1 MLEYDLVVIGGGIAG
16 MTAALG
22 AAREGIKNILIFERE
37 HSLGGILNQCIH
49 NEFGEKFLGEKVTG
63 PEYIYFIEEKLK
75 KSNIDIKLNTNVIEV
90 TEDNKI
96 TYVNSTE
103 GSKEVNTKAIIL
115 ATGSREV
122 YTGSVMVPTHGL
134 TGIFTLGSAHRLIN
148 LEGYLPGKKTVIIA
162 KNKWGFLVAR
172 RILIE
177 GGSVEAIIIEDEIK
191 ELIDE
196 EIENLID
203 GFSLEIIESS
213 RVIEVYGNSRINKIK
228 ILNLK
233 EDVISKIECDSLILS
248 VGFRPENKL
257 AQNLKVDINKNTF
270 VPETKD
276 FKTSKESV
284 FACGNLIYGKLA
296 LIMEETDGLNCGIKA
311 AGYIKNIN

>member
-1 MLEYDLVVIGGGIAG
+1 MLEYDLIVIGGGIAG

-22 AAREGIKNILIFERE
+22 AARNGIKNILIFERE

-49 NEFGEKFLGEKVTG
+49 NAFGEKLLGEKVTG
-63 PEYIYFIEEKLK
+63 PEYVYFIEEKLK
-75 KSNIDIKLNTNVIEV
+75 KFNIDIKLNTNVIDIV
-90 TEDNKI
+90 DDKKI
-96 TYVNSTE
+96 TYVNSIE
-103 GSKEVNTKAIIL
+103 GSKEVYAKAIIL

-203 GFSLEIIESS
+203 GFSIEIIENS
-213 RVIEVYGNSRINKIK
+213 RVVEIYGNKRINKIK
-228 ILNLK
+228 VLNLK
-233 EDVISKIECDSLILS
+233 EDVTSKIECDSLILS

-257 AQNLKVDINKNTF
+257 AQNLKIDINKSTF
-270 VPETKD
+270 VPETKE
-276 FKTSKESV
+276 FETSKEGI

-296 LIMEETDGLNCGIKA
+296 LIMEETDGINCGIKSA
-311 AGYIKNIN
+311 EYIKKIN

>member
-22 AAREGIKNILIFERE
+22 AVKEGIKNILIVERE

-49 NEFGEKFLGEKVTG
+49 NAFGEKFLGEKVTG
-63 PEYIYFIEEKLK
+63 PEYVYFIEEKLK
-75 KSNIDIKLNTNVIEV
+75 EFNVDIKLNTNVIEI

-96 TYVNSTE
+96 TYVNSIE
-103 GSKEVNTKAIIL
+103 GSKELKSKAIIL
-115 ATGSREV
+115 ATGAREV
-122 YTGSVMVPTHGL
+122 YTGSVIVPTHGL

-177 GGSVEAIIIEDEIK
+177 GGSVEAIIIEEEIK
-191 ELIDE
+191 DLIDE
-196 EIENLID
+196 EIESLID
-203 GFSLEIIESS
+203 GFSIEIIENS
-213 RVIEVYGNSRINKIK
+213 RVVEVYGNSRINKVK
-228 ILNLK
+228 VLNLR
-233 EDVISKIECDSLILS
+233 EDITSKIECDSLILS

-257 AQNLKVDINKNTF
+257 AQNLKVDMNKTTF
-270 VPETKD
+270 VPETKE
-276 FKTSKESV
+276 FETSKRGI

-311 AGYIKNIN
+311 AEYIKNKI